1 MADNEKQNQSS
12 ADIQLHAGATVTL
25 KRTLTHRQGTTN
37 RNYTTLST
45 GKIIINR
52 NINNQIKMM
61 IRNFRKFN

>member
-25 KRTLTHRQGTTN
+25 KRSLTRRQTTD

-52 NINNQIKMM
+52 NINNQIKMI

>member
-1 MADNEKQNQSS
+1 MAENEKQPVAESHQKVEVRRR
-12 ADIQLHAGATVTL
+12 A
-25 KRTLTHRQGTTN
+25 LTRRQTTD
-37 RNYTTLST
+37 RNYKTLST